1 MMKFGEN
8 YIRLVSLF
16 YNKFTVC
23 MQNFGVKSHWFVKTR
38 SVNQGCNISPS
49 VFLLVSEL
57 LAARLRNNNDI
68 RGIKIGD
75 TELLLSQ
82 FADDMDCIC
91 RMTKLF

>member
-1 MMKFGEN
+1 
-8 YIRLVSLF
+8 
-16 YNKFTVC
+16 

-82 FADDMDCIC
+82 FVDDMDWYLPYDKTILNAVIDVFLNIEAN
-91 RMTKLF
+91 TGLKV